1 MVRRRG
7 IYEVEIL
14 GKQLC
19 CTLCDGKMFHHRE
32 IYLDLELPK
41 KIDREQLTL
50 QSLMC
55 KVCSTTQLVQEKTDG
70 TKTNIVYIEVK
81 T

>member
-1 MVRRRG
+1 M
-7 IYEVEIL
+7 EIL

-19 CTLCDGKMFHHRE
+19 CTLCGGKVFRHRE
-32 IYLDLELPK
+32 VYLDLELPK

-55 KVCSTTQLVQEKTDG
+55 EVCSTTQLVQEQTNGK
-70 TKTNIVYIEVK
+70 KTNIIYIEVK
-81 T
+81 TGWQKS